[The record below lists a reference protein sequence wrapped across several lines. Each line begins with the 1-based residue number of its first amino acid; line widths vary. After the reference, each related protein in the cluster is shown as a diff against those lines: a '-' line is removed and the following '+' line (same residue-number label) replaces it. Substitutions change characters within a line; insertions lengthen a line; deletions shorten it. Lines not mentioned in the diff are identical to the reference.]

1 MKEPMLKYQTLR
13 VTASSLMILT
23 WVVIV
28 IGVISS
34 ILLGIR
40 AATMQASITLL
51 LGGFVLTAIC
61 ALMLLAISK
70 LIHLFLDMKED
81 LSEIA
86 RLTKDKPKS

>member
-1 MKEPMLKYQTLR
+1 MKEPVLKYQTLR

-23 WVVIV
+23 WVVIA
-28 IGVISS
+28 IGIISS

-40 AATMQASITLL
+40 AATVQASVTLL

-70 LIHLFLDMKED
+70 LIHLFLDIKED

-86 RLTKDKPKS
+86 RLTKAKPKS

>member
-1 MKEPMLKYQTLR
+1 MKEPTLKYQTLR
-13 VTASSLMILT
+13 VTALSLMILT

-28 IGVISS
+28 IGIISS

-61 ALMLLAISK
+61 ALMLLATSK
-70 LIHLFLDMKED
+70 IIHLFLDMKED

-86 RLTKDKPKS
+86 RLTKTKPKS

>member
-1 MKEPMLKYQTLR
+1 MKEPVLKYQTLR

-23 WVVIV
+23 WVVIA
-28 IGVISS
+28 IGIISS

-61 ALMLLAISK
+61 ALMLLATSK
-70 LIHLFLDMKED
+70 LIHLFLDMKDD

-86 RLTKDKPKS
+86 RLTKAKPKS

>member
-1 MKEPMLKYQTLR
+1 MKEPVLKYQTLR

-23 WVVIV
+23 WVVIA
-28 IGVISS
+28 IGIISS

-40 AATMQASITLL
+40 AATIQASITLL

-61 ALMLLAISK
+61 ALMLLATSK
-70 LIHLFLDMKED
+70 LIHLFLDMKDD

-86 RLTKDKPKS
+86 RLTKAKPKS